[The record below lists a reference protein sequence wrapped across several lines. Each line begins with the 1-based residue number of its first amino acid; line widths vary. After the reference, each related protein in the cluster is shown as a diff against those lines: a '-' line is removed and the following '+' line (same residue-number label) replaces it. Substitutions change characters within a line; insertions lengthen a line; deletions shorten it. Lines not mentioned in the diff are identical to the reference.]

1 MLKVYF
7 LLLKCLQSGMI
18 TDKIKVKNKE
28 TTLKDETLIS
38 IYLRNIDF
46 LITIYGI
53 NKEVSFII
61 CINFT
66 HAYSAT
72 TP

>member
-1 MLKVYF
+1 
-7 LLLKCLQSGMI
+7 MI

-53 NKEVSFII
+53 NKEVSLLSVS
-61 CINFT
+61 ND
-66 HAYSAT
+66 SVKDNL
-72 TP
+72 

>member
-1 MLKVYF
+1 
-7 LLLKCLQSGMI
+7 MI